1 MGRRPFSLLFSSKT
15 EELTRATASRVL
27 LKTQQP
33 DSSPS
38 SPNLLRQLPPM
49 HPKRSVDNYRSVH
62 HKRPFI
68 ESNLLALL
76 HYLALIAVIT
86 LAVIFIRVGE
96 AEVKNSFI
104 AAVIAF
110 AVTWLLCYVRRLNTK
125 CPLCKGTPL
134 LDCAAVKHTKAV
146 RIAPL
151 SYGTTAQISLLF
163 TNRFR
168 CMYCGTGFDLL
179 KKSSIV
185 RGKPGKP

>member
-1 MGRRPFSLLFSSKT
+1 
-15 EELTRATASRVL
+15 
-27 LKTQQP
+27 
-33 DSSPS
+33 
-38 SPNLLRQLPPM
+38 M
-49 HPKRSVDNYRSVH
+49 HPKRSVDNFRSIH

-86 LAVIFIRVGE
+86 LAVILIRVGGTDVRN
-96 AEVKNSFI
+96 AFI
-104 AAVIAF
+104 AAMIAF
-110 AVTWLLCYVRRLNTK
+110 AVTWLLSYIRRLNTK

-151 SYGTTAQISLLF
+151 SYGTTAQLSLLF
-163 TNRFR
+163 THRFR

-185 RGKPGKP
+185 RDKARKS